1 MAIQRLFSSLK
12 RYLASVFSFN
22 GVFQDGG
29 KDSRPP
35 IQHRN
40 WLLDL
45 FLITV
50 AVLAFCSKFFSV
62 GAASRLPGLEADV
75 FQSLDWALVNSLQQG
90 SFPLWNPYIDTGLP
104 FIADPMLHAYNP
116 VVTIPVLMF
125 GVWHGFKI
133 GLVLSFL
140 LAAFGMYVLAASL
153 GTKRVTRIWL
163 ALMFA
168 FAGQPAARFF
178 QGQYLFVF
186 GFAWIPWIVFG
197 YVQSLLYRQRWS
209 AALTAI
215 SAALLFFSGNAYYA
229 FLMLISLG
237 IITLVWVVRIN
248 TTRPFLRWDQ
258 PRLRL
263 AALIGIV
270 SLLII
275 SIQLLPT
282 LDFLPFVN
290 KAADV
295 QGFHNIFQIFM
306 DLTSKDSTRPDAFFM
321 LPAREEFYAYIGY
334 TPFLGLF
341 AIPLVW
347 REKRRW
353 VISLTLILLFTIS
366 WISLDRMPWYDW
378 LISQPITHMFRHL
391 LRALLFTS
399 TTILLLGGL
408 GFDSL
413 IRHSQEFSAGRI
425 SAGQGRVTTFLR
437 KIPLILLLGLMSYGV
452 VDLFLTNRS
461 ILKPWSRPQEI
472 YQVMASIKNMD
483 PDWIYVRY
491 NPNNHG
497 HDAIVAND
505 LRFMMPWYHYTEI
518 RNTQGETRDYFRPLR
533 IEPHYLV
540 THSVSWIPDQ
550 SDWTLL
556 SRMGELMVLKMD
568 HSLPF
573 AFTIPEE
580 EMRGPGE
587 GEPAGRDDVLEKDLL
602 WRGPN
607 QSETIIRSTGDELLI
622 LLVSYHPDWRIHI
635 DGKPA
640 ESLNASG
647 LLGVKPL
654 PGLHKY
660 SFHFRPTWFYFGL
673 IGSALGFLIIA
684 YWLQSGLLGILA
696 SIRSWAIGIPRWLQ
710 TTRSH
715 LVIQMEADRP
725 MDSPDLNDA
734 WHLWRSAS
742 AKLLRALVHSFS
754 WQSAL
759 FTLGLAV
766 YIASRLIALED
777 FPIYFFSD
785 EAVQTVLAADF
796 VRDGWHGY
804 DGIFL
809 PTYFENASLFN
820 LSISVYLQI
829 IPYLLFGKSVLV
841 TRAVP
846 ALVSATA
853 AVALGLIFKRAFRLS
868 AWWTAPF
875 ALGLI
880 PTWFLH
886 SRTAFE
892 TTLFVSF
899 SCWALYFY
907 LEYRRDKPW
916 NLLPAMFFAALGF
929 YSYAGAQVV
938 LAALGFLL
946 VIVDWPYHRQHSRL
960 LLAAALLAIPLIYPY
975 FRFRA
980 VHAGEAYFHLRRLDS
995 YWFRDLSPSTKVLT
1009 FLQQY
1014 LQGLSPLY
1022 WFSRF
1027 PDELPRHL
1035 MRGYGRISPLALPFF
1050 LPGLYQTIRQWKA
1063 FEYRTLLLLVIAAPI
1078 GGALIS
1084 VGITRVLLL
1093 VIPAAILIGI
1103 GFSWVISR
1111 IRHQTL
1117 RTSAIALSFCLLILA
1132 QALMVSDSV
1141 RNGPTWYTDY
1151 GMGGMQY
1158 GATQVFRAADEMAS
1172 KPGIGRVYV
1181 SPTWANGTDI
1191 LMRFFLPDEGPVA
1204 ISNAGPFLEEMK
1216 PELLPETVF
1225 LLTQSEYTDL
1235 LNNPKVGE
1243 VTTEKIIPFPNGLP
1257 GFYFVQFSYSPDAE
1271 ANFAQEQAMRE
1282 SVQTGQINYR
1292 DRSVIV
1298 EYPFSDMGEL
1308 KHVFDAD
1315 PFTLLRF
1322 YAANPATISLA
1333 FDEPTALEGISVT
1346 TGSMDIQLT
1355 SRLYLAGEDSP
1366 RIFSLQFVDLPDDP
1380 TVELDFGERFED
1392 VIKIEVEIMALSA
1405 GSPFKIHLRELVLK

>member
-1 MAIQRLFSSLK
+1 MVIQRLFSSLK
-12 RYLASVFSFN
+12 RYLASLFSFN

-366 WISLDRMPWYDW
+366 WISLDRMPWYGW

-461 ILKPWSRPQEI
+461 ILKPWRRPQEI

-556 SRMGELMVLKMD
+556 RRMGELMVLKMD

-660 SFHFRPTWFYFGL
+660 SFRFRPTWFYFGL

-742 AKLLRALVHSFS
+742 ARLLRALVHSFS

-796 VRDGWHGY
+796 VRDGFYGY

-820 LSISVYLQI
+820 LSVSVYLQI
-829 IPYLLFGKSVLV
+829 IPYMLFGKSIFI

-846 ALVSATA
+846 ALVTATA
-853 AVALGLIFKRAFRLS
+853 VIALGLILKRSFQLRY
-868 AWWTAPF
+868 WWTAPF

-880 PTWFLH
+880 PSWFLH

-899 SCWALYFY
+899 TAWTFYFY
-907 LEYRRDKPW
+907 LEYRRGKTW
-916 NLLPAMFFAALGF
+916 NLFPALFFGALGF
-929 YSYAGAQVV
+929 YSYAGAQIV
-938 LAALGFLL
+938 LGAFGLALLL
-946 VIVDWPYHRQHSRL
+946 VDWRYHRQHPRL
-960 LLAAALLAIPLIYPY
+960 IILAGLFSLILIYPY
-975 FRFRA
+975 FRFRSA
-980 VHAGEAYFHLRRLDS
+980 HAAETYFHLRRLDS
-995 YWFRDLSPSTKVLT
+995 YWFHETTTWTKVLT
-1009 FLQQY
+1009 FFQQY
-1014 LQGLSPLY
+1014 LQGLSPTY

-1027 PDELPRHL
+1027 PDDLPRHL
-1035 MRGYGRISPLALPFF
+1035 MRGYGRISFLASPFLLF
-1050 LPGLYQTIRQWKA
+1050 GIYKSSFRVKEP
-1063 FEYRTLLLLVIAAPI
+1063 EYRTLLLLLLSAPL

-1084 VGITRVLLL
+1084 IGITRVLL
-1093 VIPAAILIGI
+1093 VIIPASILIGI
-1103 GFSWVISR
+1103 GFSYATAQIKNER
-1111 IRHQTL
+1111 L
-1117 RTSAIALSFCLLILA
+1117 RSSLMTLSFILLVSA
-1132 QALMVSDSV
+1132 QFYMLRDSLES
-1141 RNGPTWYTDY
+1141 GPTWYRDY
-1151 GMGGMQY
+1151 GLSGMQY
-1158 GATQVFRAADEMAS
+1158 GAKQVFKAADAVAS
-1172 KPGIGRVYV
+1172 NPDVTRVYV

-1191 LMRFFLPDEGPVA
+1191 LMRFFLPDRSPVA
-1204 ISNAGPFLEEMK
+1204 IANAGPFLEAMQ
-1216 PELLPETVF
+1216 PEALTETIF
-1225 LLTQSEYTDL
+1225 ALTPNEYRDL
-1235 LNNPKVGE
+1235 LNDPKVEE
-1243 VTTEKIIPFPNGLP
+1243 VMVERIIDYPDGNP
-1257 GFYFVQFSYSPDAE
+1257 GFYFVRFNYSAE
-1271 ANFAQEQAMRE
+1271 ADASFASEQALYE
-1282 SVQTGQINYR
+1282 SIQTRRTEYR
-1292 DRSVIV
+1292 GDSFLI
-1298 EYPFSDMGEL
+1298 EYPYTDMGEL
-1308 KHVFDAD
+1308 KHIFDDD
-1315 PFTLLRF
+1315 PFTLMRF
-1322 YAANPATISLA
+1322 YSANPATLA
-1333 FDEPTALEGISVT
+1333 LTFDEPISMQGIVIT
-1346 TGSMDIQLT
+1346 TGSMDIGLRCRVYRQQIDQPP
-1355 SRLYLAGEDSP
+1355 E
-1366 RIFSLQFVDLPDDP
+1366 FSDTFVNLPDDP
-1380 TVELDFGERFED
+1380 TVELDFGAMIQD
-1392 VIKIEVEIMALSA
+1392 INKIEIEITALSA
-1405 GSPFKIHLRELVLK
+1405 GTPFKIHLRDLKLR